1 MHTSW
6 NAAAEVAVKEIFA
19 AEVQPCSVEALRSH
33 LDGLIEK
40 YLPTGGDV
48 AAGGSQRMRQSWVKL
63 GQLAR
68 SLGATSDYLNFSPV
82 FGEDHGRV
90 LDIVVRKQRDY
101 GHENIARFGRMGL
114 LVRVHDKIARL
125 ENLLGAGRL
134 PNHESIEDNV
144 LDVIGYSI
152 VAAMWEEGSF
162 LLSLLP
168 LTVVDSKPRL
178 LGERP
183 SIGEIVSTASLSIHL

>member
-6 NAAAEVAVKEIFA
+6 NSAAEAAVKEIYA
-19 AEVQPCSVEALRSH
+19 AEVRPCSVEDLRSH

-48 AAGGSQRMRQSWVKL
+48 TAGGSRRMGESWVKL

-68 SLGATSDYLNFSPV
+68 ALGANMDFLNSSAA
-82 FGEDHGRV
+82 FGEDHGHV
-90 LDIVVRKQRDY
+90 LDIVLLLRPNGLLIVRLT
-101 GHENIARFGRMGL
+101 FGRLGL

-125 ENLLGAGRL
+125 ENLLGTGSI

-144 LDVIGYSI
+144 IDVIGYSI
-152 VAAMWEEGSF
+152 VAAMWEEGTF
-162 LLSLLP
+162 LLALQPS
-168 LTVVDSKPRL
+168 TVAESEPDLGLNAGMLGFLRL
-178 LGERP
+178 
-183 SIGEIVSTASLSIHL
+183 A

>member
-6 NAAAEVAVKEIFA
+6 NSAAEAAVKEIYA
-19 AEVQPCSVEALRSH
+19 AEVRPCSVEDLRSH

-48 AAGGSQRMRQSWVKL
+48 TAGGSRRMGESWVKL

-68 SLGATSDYLNFSPV
+68 ALGANMDFLNSSAA
-82 FGEDHGRV
+82 FGEDHGHV

-101 GHENIARFGRMGL
+101 GHENIARFGRLGL

-125 ENLLGAGRL
+125 ENLLGTGSI

-144 LDVIGYSI
+144 IDVIGYSI
-152 VAAMWEEGSF
+152 VAAMWEEGTF
-162 LLSLLP
+162 LLALQPS
-168 LTVVDSKPRL
+168 TVAESEPDLGLNAGMLGFLRL
-178 LGERP
+178 
-183 SIGEIVSTASLSIHL
+183 A